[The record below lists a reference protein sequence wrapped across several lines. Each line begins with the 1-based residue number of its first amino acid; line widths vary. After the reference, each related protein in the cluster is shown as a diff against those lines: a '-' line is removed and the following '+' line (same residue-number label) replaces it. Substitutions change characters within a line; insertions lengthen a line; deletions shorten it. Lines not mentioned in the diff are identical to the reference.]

1 MIPAVRWE
9 DQHVEG
15 WTVMGHVGQRREY
28 LRNCAVQ
35 ARRRLDRLERRDN
48 APAAAL
54 QAAARDEILASWQG
68 SLELLALLFAH
79 PDSATFQALM
89 RRKDY
94 FDIRTGEIWSLLF
107 PGYYQTGESRAVRQ
121 DPFIGQPRETGDWD
135 FDPEGFNDIRS
146 RVTEHSARR
155 WRYSGETDLVL
166 IGVWMPEDGAI
177 VIDWGSTVSGRIP
190 SDEPASPTRS
200 LGAVIETITNSFDE
214 GLEPR
219 AEVASLLSKDERP
232 SVMRAF
238 TTEALANVTAA
249 LAAYGLGIT

>member
-15 WTVMGHVGQRREY
+15 WTVMGHVRQRREY
-28 LRNCAVQ
+28 LRNCAIQ

-48 APAAAL
+48 PPTMAL
-54 QAAARDEILASWQG
+54 QGAARDKILASWQG

-79 PDSATFQALM
+79 PDSAAFQALA

-107 PGYYQTGESRAVRQ
+107 PGYYENGEPRAMRW
-121 DPFIGQPRETGDWD
+121 DPFIGQSRETGDWD

-146 RVTEHSARR
+146 HVAEHSARH

-177 VIDWGSTVSGRIP
+177 VIDWGSTVSGRLP
-190 SDEPASPTRS
+190 SDEPTSQTRS
-200 LGAVIETITNSFDE
+200 LGALIETITNSFDE

-219 AEVASLLSKDERP
+219 TEVASLLSSDERP
-232 SVMRAF
+232 SVIRAF
-238 TTEALANVTAA
+238 TTEALANVAAA
-249 LAAYGLGIT
+249 LAAYGLGMT